1 MKKNYFK
8 FNEKIISKAK
18 EHAFAIVLGAVPTLY
33 YRLFI
38 IENKIA
44 SAGIKGIATIIQ

>member
-1 MKKNYFK
+1 MK
-8 FNEKIISKAK
+8 KIISKAK
-18 EHAFAIVLGAVPTLY
+18 KHAFAIVFGAVLTLY